1 MTPVI
6 LAALKEELAPLRR
19 VIDPDVARFVRTGVG
34 PRRAAAA
41 VRERCRDADLIISSG
56 CCGGLVPGA
65 ARGMLAIP
73 ARVLRLASGEPLDA
87 PAPDASLAELA
98 RGVAER
104 LGLHCSPRPLVTVED
119 ALHTPESKHR
129 CHEACGAVVVDMETA
144 AVAEAAREINVPYLS
159 IRVVLDTADETL
171 PRIPKG
177 LVEAVRR
184 PGEMLTLAALAL
196 RLRSV
201 SADLGGCIA
210 ALLHELGC

>member
-1 MTPVI
+1 MKPVI
-6 LAALKEELAPLRR
+6 LAALKQELAPLQR
-19 VIDPDVARFVRTGVG
+19 IIPPNVARFVRTGVG

-41 VRERCRDADLIISSG
+41 VRERCRDADLIISTG

-65 ARGMLAIP
+65 DRGMLAIP
-73 ARVLRLASGEPLDA
+73 ARVVQLASGEPVDA
-87 PAPDASLAELA
+87 PAPDAGLAAQA

-119 ALHTPESKHR
+119 ALHTPQSKRR
-129 CHEACGAVVVDMETA
+129 CHEACGAVVVDMETTA
-144 AVAEAAREINVPYLS
+144 IAGAARDIDVPYVS

-171 PRIPKG
+171 PRVPRG
-177 LVEAVRR
+177 LVEAARR

-196 RLRSV
+196 RLRSI

>member
-1 MTPVI
+1 MTPVV

-19 VIDPDVARFVRTGVG
+19 VIPPNAVRFVRTGVG
-34 PRRAAAA
+34 PRKAAAA
-41 VRERCRDADLIISSG
+41 VRERCRDADLIISTG

-73 ARVLRLASGEPLDA
+73 ERVLRLANGEPLDA
-87 PAPDASLAELA
+87 PAPEASLAARA

-104 LGLHCSPRPLVTVED
+104 LGLHCSPRPLVTVEE
-119 ALHTPESKHR
+119 ALHTPESKRR

-144 AVAEAAREINVPYLS
+144 AIAAAARELDLPYLS

-171 PRIPKG
+171 PRIPRG

-210 ALLHELGC
+210 ALLDELGC